1 MKKSKQLED
10 RICCVVYLSTT
21 GDMFSADKR
30 ELKQLSYI
38 QEYARTHNVKIVKKM
53 RRDVLGQ
60 AGVNRHYDL
69 MVEMIR
75 KGIVDGIILANM
87 MSVSSSV
94 ADAYH
99 KVAKVKAAGGHIVT
113 VDEGRLEMNVKAVI
127 L

>member
-1 MKKSKQLED
+1 MKKSKKIED
-10 RICCVVYLSTT
+10 RICCVVYLSTK

-30 ELKQLSYI
+30 ELRQLSYI
-38 QEYARTHNVKIVKKM
+38 QEYAKAHNVKIVKKM

-60 AGVNRHYDL
+60 ADVNRHYDL
-69 MVEMIR
+69 MVDMIR

-99 KVAKVKAAGGHIVT
+99 KVGKVKAAGGHIVT

-127 L
+127 S